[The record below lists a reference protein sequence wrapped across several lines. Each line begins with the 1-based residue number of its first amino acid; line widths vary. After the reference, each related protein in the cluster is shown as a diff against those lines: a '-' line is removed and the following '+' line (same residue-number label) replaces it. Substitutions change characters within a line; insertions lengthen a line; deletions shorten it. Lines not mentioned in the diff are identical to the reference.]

1 VRYIVCGLEQAVKAI
16 KFSTVLK
23 WVGYATAILSF
34 FFGVREL
41 IKIVSDRLESRHE
54 VGALLSSA
62 DVELRGKD
70 YSSAWRTLEQASK
83 LQPKSAKVRLAQEN
97 LAMKWLEDTHL
108 RENERFSDIG
118 DKLEPVLTRGLSSTK
133 DAQRTADLLAHIGWA
148 YFLRSRDGA
157 LGLDP
162 CRFLFQSAIRGSPQS
177 LCSGHVGTLDT
188 MESWQV
194 D

>member
-1 VRYIVCGLEQAVKAI
+1 VRYVVCELEQAVKAI

-62 DVELRGKD
+62 EVELRGKD

-83 LQPKSAKVRLAQEN
+83 LQPNSAKVRLAQEN
-97 LAMKWLEDTHL
+97 LAMKWLENTHL

-133 DAQRTADLLAHIGWA
+133 DAQRTADLLA
-148 YFLRSRDGA
+148 
-157 LGLDP
+157 
-162 CRFLFQSAIRGSPQS
+162 
-177 LCSGHVGTLDT
+177 
-188 MESWQV
+188 M
-194 D
+194 